1 MLRVY
6 SNGKE
11 VVRTDAPNKDP
22 IYKFLMPVQAGRKY
36 LLVLEGDVGLPY
48 GGYRGHPGLR
58 CGLPFFCLHWLVL
71 RVLFAWCLTGCTV
84 LMSI

>member
-1 MLRVY
+1 MY

-22 IYKFLMPVQAGRKY
+22 IYKFLMPIQAGRKY

-58 CGLPFFCLHWLVL
+58 CALSPSISSSVGLYCK
-71 RVLFAWCLTGCTV
+71 G
-84 LMSI
+84 LM